1 MKGPTITTALS
12 VIAALTLD
20 GGARTPR
27 PSQHNPTPVTE
38 ARPGTHGAAAAP
50 APANMRMPLHFEFN
64 GGQSAPEVMF
74 TARGRGYG
82 LFLTA
87 TGAVLA
93 LPAPAAQE
101 KARKVPAVVR
111 MTFAGANPAPV
122 VSGVDELP
130 GKAHYF
136 RGRDPKAWRANI
148 PTYAKVQYRD
158 LYPGVNLVY
167 YGNDE
172 QQLEYDLVVE
182 PGGNPKDIVLSFAGV
197 EGLDLT
203 PAGDLLLRAGG
214 REIVQRKPVIYQQR
228 GDGSA
233 RQSVAGGYVLRD
245 DGHAAFEVGPY
256 DTTKDLVIDPVVTFA
271 SYLGGTRRDVANR
284 VAVDTSGHAYIT
296 GSTLSA
302 DFPVTSGA
310 IASPFFDDVFVTKVA
325 EDGSALIYSVYLGG
339 TDLDS
344 GEAIAVDAAGR
355 ACLTGITFSADFPIV
370 DGVQSTFG
378 GTAGDAFVARLS
390 PAGELIYSTYLGGGS
405 MDIGRGIALDLSGSM
420 YVTGATRSTDFPVLN
435 AFQPQLGGIDPSVDA
450 FVTKLSPDG
459 RSLVYSTFL
468 GGGEPDAGNAIA
480 VNWRGQAHVAGVTGS
495 GDFPT
500 FRPFQS
506 TALRGPSEAFV
517 TKLARDGSSL
527 VYSSNLGGNRAENAL
542 DIVVDWLDRASVV
555 GVTMSTDFPTVRPLK
570 AGLSGPTDAIDAF
583 VTTVNPAGTTLLF
596 STYLGG
602 TSRDEAHG
610 VAVDLAGNLYVI
622 GMTFSTD
629 FPVVDPVQATPGGGI
644 DTFVA
649 KIALLPR
656 APRIVFATYFG
667 GEGDDDPGG
676 VAVDL
681 AGSAYVVGTT
691 MSDGLPVVNAR
702 QPLRAGDL
710 DAYFAKIARR

>member
-1 MKGPTITTALS
+1 MKGSTIATAMS
-12 VIAALTLD
+12 VIAVLTLV
-20 GGARTPR
+20 GGARAPR
-27 PSQHNPTPVTE
+27 TSQDNPTPVTE
-38 ARPGTHGAAAAP
+38 ARAGTHGAAAS
-50 APANMRMPLHFEFN
+50 ANMRLPLHFEFN

-93 LPAPAAQE
+93 LPAPAAPE
-101 KARKVPAVVR
+101 KAQSIPAVVR

-136 RGRDPKAWRANI
+136 RGRDPKTWRANI
-148 PTYAKVQYRD
+148 PTYARVQYRD

-172 QQLEYDLVVE
+172 QQLEYDLLVE
-182 PGGNPKDIVLSFAGV
+182 PGGNPKHIVLSFDGV

-245 DGHAAFEVGPY
+245 ERHAAFDIGPY
-256 DTTKDLVIDPVVTFA
+256 DTTKELVIDPVVTFA
-271 SYLGGTRRDVANR
+271 SYLGGARRDGANR
-284 VAVDTSGHAYIT
+284 VAVDTSGNAYIT
-296 GSTLSA
+296 GSTTSG

-310 IASPFFDDVFVTKVA
+310 ISSESFDDVFVTKVA
-325 EDGSALIYSVYLGG
+325 GDGSALIYSVYLGG
-339 TDLDS
+339 AGVDS
-344 GEAIAVDAAGR
+344 GEAIAVDGAGR
-355 ACLTGITFSADFPIV
+355 ACLTGLTLSADFPIV

-378 GTAGDAFVARLS
+378 GPAGDAFVARLS
-390 PAGELIYSTYLGGGS
+390 PAGDALLYSTYLGGGGI
-405 MDIGRGIALDLSGSM
+405 DIGRGIAIDLSGSM
-420 YVTGATRSTDFPVLN
+420 YVTGATRSTDFPVVN
-435 AFQPQLGGIDPSVDA
+435 AFQPQLAGIDPSVDA
-450 FVTKLSPDG
+450 FVTKFSPDG
-459 RSLVYSTFL
+459 GSLVYSTFL
-468 GGGEPDAGNAIA
+468 GGGESDSGNAIA
-480 VNWRGQAHVAGVTGS
+480 VNWRGQAHVAGVTAS
-495 GDFPT
+495 ADFPT

-506 TALRGPSEAFV
+506 TALRGTSEAFV

-527 VYSSNLGGNRAENAL
+527 VYSSNLGGDRLDNAL

-555 GVTMSTDFPTVRPLK
+555 GLTMSTDFPTMRPLK
-570 AGLSGPTDAIDAF
+570 AGLSGTTDTFDAF
-583 VTTVNPAGTTLLF
+583 VTTVSPAGATLMF

-610 VAVDLAGNLYVI
+610 VAVDFAANLYVI
-622 GMTFSTD
+622 GRTFSTD
-629 FPVVDPVQATPGGGI
+629 FPVVDPVQAAPGGGM

-649 KIALLPR
+649 KIEIFPR
-656 APRIVFATYFG
+656 RPRIVYATYFG

-691 MSDGLPVVNAR
+691 VSDGFPVVNAR
-702 QPLRAGDL
+702 QPLRAGDF